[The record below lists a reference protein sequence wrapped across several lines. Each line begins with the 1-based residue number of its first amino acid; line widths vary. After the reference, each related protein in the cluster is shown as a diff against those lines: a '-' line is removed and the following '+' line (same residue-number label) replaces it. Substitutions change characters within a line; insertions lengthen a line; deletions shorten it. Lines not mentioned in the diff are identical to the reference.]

1 VALAGRSRI
10 RFPVGSFESFTQSF
24 RPLNG
29 PGVDLAS
36 KINEYQVYL
45 LGLKAAGA

>member
-1 VALAGRSRI
+1 VALAGSSRI

-24 RPLNG
+24 QPLNG

-36 KINEYQVYL
+36 KINEHQGYL